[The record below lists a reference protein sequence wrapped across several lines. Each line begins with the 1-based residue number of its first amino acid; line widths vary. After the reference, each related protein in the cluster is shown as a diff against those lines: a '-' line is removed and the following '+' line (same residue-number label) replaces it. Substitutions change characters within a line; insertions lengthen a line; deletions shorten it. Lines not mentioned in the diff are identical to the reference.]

1 MNAYDNAEALLRVLV
16 APRRNHFFYGKRMD
30 VQHFRMEQDYGRLKQ
45 SMINRLTLGKG
56 VVCGLRVSLDD
67 AGRIQVDPGVAI
79 DGLGREI
86 VVPVRSA
93 IDLAKPDSSC
103 CGGSNGE
110 RAHGSGA
117 FTLWTCYR
125 ECSTDYQP
133 AMVSDCDT
141 REQCAPG
148 TTVETFCFKLTAGL
162 APLQGDPAWCA
173 GLTPDSP
180 PPSTPQPPPGTTDAF
195 LAEME
200 ARRLPE
206 SAKIREVLSSR
217 RRQLCASAAFDC
229 DVDEQDA
236 CVPIAALLLDDGRA
250 VALDSCLVRP
260 RVFSNALLLDLIL
273 CLAQR
278 IDECC
283 KEDEAPAQLLRVAA
297 IDFLRRGGPDGERLI
312 ASVASPLSPTQLSI
326 EGNTNALRMRFTK
339 PFSQNERRP
348 STPGPGDSD
357 FQRHNVVIT
366 PERVLQGV
374 SYVPGTLALEAPDT
388 LRFDL
393 FPDSPYSR
401 GRELGWQKGRYRI
414 RLCGTDDDASGRRAL
429 ADVAGTPLDG
439 EPSAPADGGIS
450 GNGTA
455 AGDFVTTFIVG

>member
-1 MNAYDNAEALLRVLV
+1 MNAYDNAEALLRVLA
-16 APRRNHFFYGKRMD
+16 APRRNQFFYGKRMD

-45 SMINRLTLGKG
+45 SLINRLTLGKG

-67 AGRIQVDPGVAI
+67 AGHIQVDPGVAI

-93 IDLAKPDSSC
+93 LDPARLDASC
-103 CGGSNGE
+103 CGGSSAE
-110 RAHGSGA
+110 RAHASGA
-117 FTLWTCYR
+117 FTLWACYR
-125 ECSTDYQP
+125 ECGTDYQP

-173 GLTPDSP
+173 GLAADSP

-206 SAKIREVLSSR
+206 SASIREALSSR

-236 CVPIAALLLDDGRA
+236 CVPIAALLLDDGRT
-250 VALDSCLVRP
+250 VAIDSCLVRP
-260 RVFSNALLLDLIL
+260 RLYSNAVLLDLIL

-278 IDECC
+278 IDACC
-283 KEDEAPAQLLRVAA
+283 EQDTAPEELLRVAA
-297 IDFLRRGGPDGERLI
+297 IGFIRRGGPDGEAPV
-312 ASVASPLSPTQLSI
+312 ASVASPLSPTQVAI
-326 EGNTNALRMRFTK
+326 DGNANAVRIRFTK
-339 PFSQNERRP
+339 PFAQDERRP
-348 STPGPGDSD
+348 STPGPGDTD
-357 FQRHNVVIT
+357 FARHNIVIT
-366 PERVLQGV
+366 PERVLQGTP
-374 SYVPGTLALEAPDT
+374 YVPGTLTLEAPDIV
-388 LRFDL
+388 RFDL

-414 RLCGTDDDASGRRAL
+414 RLSGTDDAASGRRAL
-429 ADVAGTPLDG
+429 ADAGGTLLDG
-439 EPSAPADGGIS
+439 EPSEPSNGGIS
-450 GNGTA
+450 GDGTA
-455 AGDFVTTFIVG
+455 AGDFMITFIVG